1 MHVAL
6 RRHLRLIAIAA
17 TVAAGAAGCSR
28 NSAPP
33 SATAEVVRGEYVD
46 VVEIRGQV
54 RPVKSVIVTAPM
66 QAGDLQILSVV
77 KNGTLITKGEVA
89 IEFDGSVL
97 QRTILDRTAELK
109 QALAELDQLKA
120 RLNIGV
126 GGNRMALLT
135 TGYDVER
142 ATLDTVGPED
152 LVSKVDAQRAQLAL
166 ADAQQ
171 RQRQAKLK
179 DGADAVANTS
189 GLVAQTKRIAKIQSD
204 LARAELASKQLVVRA
219 PASGMVNI
227 LNNPRNNA
235 GLGNSTPYRPGDNTW
250 AGAEII
256 ELPDLSRVH
265 VDARLDESDRGRLQ
279 PGQRGSVRIDAI
291 ADHDFQASVSEV
303 SVLAKVDQS
312 SWPATKNFVV
322 KLAFLDPDPRLR
334 PGMSAAARIVVG
346 HLPDMLMVP
355 TESVFIVDG
364 RPAVYLFKGRGFVTV
379 PVEIVRRGREQ
390 VALKAPLAPG
400 DRVALTR
407 PSATGTGA
415 AK

>member
-1 MHVAL
+1 MRRLPGLFAL
-6 RRHLRLIAIAA
+6 GMV
-17 TVAAGAAGCSR
+17 VAAGVPGCAR
-28 NSAPP
+28 HAPAPP
-33 SATAEVVRGEYVD
+33 NTAVVQRGDYVD
-46 VVEIRGQV
+46 VVEVRGQV

-66 QAGDLQILSVV
+66 QAGDLQILNIA
-77 KNGTLITKGEVA
+77 KNGTLIQKGETA

-97 QRTILDRTAELK
+97 QRTILDRQAELT
-109 QALAELDQLKA
+109 QALAELDQIKA

-135 TGYDVER
+135 AGYDVER
-142 ATLDTVGPED
+142 AKLDTVAPED
-152 LVSKVDAQRAQLAL
+152 LVSRVDAQRAQLAL

-171 RQRQAKLK
+171 RERQVKLK
-179 DGADAVANTS
+179 DGADAVANNS
-189 GLVAQTKRIAKIQSD
+189 GMVAQTKRIAKIRSD
-204 LARAELASKQLVVRA
+204 LARAERASKELVVRA

-227 LNNPRNNA
+227 LNNPRNNS

-279 PGQRGSVRIDAI
+279 PGQRGTVRIDAI

-312 SWPATKNFVV
+312 TWPATKNFAL
-322 KLAFLDPDPRLR
+322 KLAFVDPDPRLR

-364 RPAVYLFKGRGFVTV
+364 RPSVYLYKDGQFVVV

-390 VALKAPLAPG
+390 IALKAPLSPG
-400 DRVALTR
+400 DRVSLTR
-407 PSATGTGA
+407 QTVADSGK

>member
-1 MHVAL
+1 M
-6 RRHLRLIAIAA
+6 RLARSTRLTLVAIAA
-17 TVAAGAAGCSR
+17 AVAAGAAGCSR
-28 NSAPP
+28 GSAP
-33 SATAEVVRGEYVD
+33 SLATADVVRGEYVD
-46 VVEIRGQV
+46 IVEIRGQV

-66 QAGDLQILSVV
+66 QAGDLQILDIV
-77 KNGTLITKGEVA
+77 KNGTLITKGETA

-97 QRTILDRTAELK
+97 QRTILDRQAELT
-109 QALAELDQLKA
+109 QALAELDQIKA

-142 ATLDTVGPED
+142 ARLDTIGPED

-171 RQRQAKLK
+171 RERQAKLK
-179 DGADAVANTS
+179 DGADAVANNS
-189 GLVAQTKRIAKIQSD
+189 GLVAQTKRIAKIRSD
-204 LARAELASKQLVVRA
+204 LARAELASKELVVRA

-235 GLGNSTPYRPGDNTW
+235 GLGNSTPYRQGDNTW

-279 PGQRGSVRIDAI
+279 PGQRGTVRIDAI

-303 SVLAKVDQS
+303 SVLAKVDAS
-312 SWPATKNFVV
+312 SWPATKNFAV

-334 PGMSAAARIVVG
+334 PGMTAAARIVVG
-346 HLPDMLMVP
+346 HLPNVLMVP
-355 TESVFIVDG
+355 TESVFIVNG
-364 RPAVYLFKGRGFVTV
+364 RPAVYLFRDNTFIAV

-390 VALKAPLAPG
+390 VALNAALSPG

-407 PSATGTGA
+407 PGVTSDGGA
-415 AK
+415 K

>member
-1 MHVAL
+1 MRAARRLGAGLAAVA
-6 RRHLRLIAIAA
+6 AV
-17 TVAAGAAGCSR
+17 VAAGACGFTRDSGPR
-28 NSAPP
+28 LN
-33 SATAEVVRGEYVD
+33 TAEVLRGEYVD
-46 VVEIRGQV
+46 VVEVRGQV

-66 QAGDLQILSVV
+66 QAGDLQILSIV
-77 KNGTLITKGEVA
+77 KNGTLIKAGEVA

-97 QRTILDRTAELK
+97 QRTILDRQAELK
-109 QALAELDQLKA
+109 QALAELEQIKA

-142 ATLDTVGPED
+142 AKLDTIGPEE

-171 RQRQAKLK
+171 REKQAKLK
-179 DGADAVANTS
+179 DGADAVANSS

-219 PASGMVNI
+219 PSSGMVNI

-235 GLGNSTPYRPGDNTW
+235 GLGNSTPYRAGDNTW

-256 ELPDLSRVH
+256 ELPDLSRVQ
-265 VDARLDESDRGRLQ
+265 VEARLDESDRGRMQ
-279 PGQRGSVRIDAI
+279 AGQRGTVRIDAI
-291 ADHDFQASVSEV
+291 ADHDFQVSVSDV
-303 SVLAKVDQS
+303 SVLAKVDAS
-312 SWPATKNFVV
+312 IWPATKNFAL

-346 HLPDMLMVP
+346 RLPDMLMVP

-364 RPAVYLFKGRGFVTV
+364 RPVVYLVKGRGFVVV

-407 PSATGTGA
+407 PGDSGKGA

>member
-1 MHVAL
+1 MRHTGPLRAL
-6 RRHLRLIAIAA
+6 VPMALAA
-17 TVAAGAAGCSR
+17 ALLDAACGRA
-28 NSAPP
+28 SAPP
-33 SATAEVVRGEYVD
+33 PNTAEVRRGEYID
-46 VVEIRGQV
+46 VVEVRGQV
-54 RPVKSVIVTAPM
+54 RPVKSVIVNAPM
-66 QAGDLQILSVV
+66 QAGDLQILSIV
-77 KNGTLITKGEVA
+77 KNGTLIKKGDVA

-97 QRTILDRTAELK
+97 QRVILDRQAELK
-109 QALAELDQLKA
+109 QAQAELEQIKA

-142 ATLDTVGPED
+142 AKLDTVGPEG
-152 LVSKVDAQRAQLAL
+152 LVSRVDAERAKLAL

-171 RQRQAKLK
+171 RERQARLK
-179 DGADAVANTS
+179 DGADSVANNS

-204 LARAELASKQLVVRA
+204 LARAERASKELVVRA

-227 LNNPRNNA
+227 LNNPRNNS
-235 GLGNSTPYRPGDNTW
+235 GLGSSTPYRAGDNTW

-279 PGQRGSVRIDAI
+279 PGQRGTVRIDAI

-312 SWPATKNFVV
+312 SWPATKNFAL

-334 PGMSAAARIVVG
+334 PGMSANARIVVG
-346 HLPDMLMVP
+346 RLPDMLIVP

-364 RPAVYLFKGRGFVTV
+364 RPAVYLAKDGAFTVV

-390 VALKAPLAPG
+390 IALKAPLAPG
-400 DRVALTR
+400 DRVSLTR
-407 PSATGTGA
+407 PMADKGGR
-415 AK
+415 

>member
-1 MHVAL
+1 MRHTGPL
-6 RRHLRLIAIAA
+6 RAIVTM
-17 TVAAGAAGCSR
+17 TVAAALLGAACGR
-28 NSAPP
+28 ASAPP
-33 SATAEVVRGEYVD
+33 PNTAEVRRGEYVD
-46 VVEIRGQV
+46 VVEVRGQV
-54 RPVKSVIVTAPM
+54 RPVKSVIVNAPM
-66 QAGDLQILSVV
+66 QAGDLQILSIV
-77 KNGTLITKGEVA
+77 KNGTLIKKGDVA

-97 QRTILDRTAELK
+97 QRVILDRQAELK
-109 QALAELDQLKA
+109 QAQAELEQIKA

-142 ATLDTVGPED
+142 AKLDTVAPEG
-152 LVSKVDAQRAQLAL
+152 LVSRVDAERAKLAL

-171 RQRQAKLK
+171 RERQAKLK
-179 DGADAVANTS
+179 DGADSVANNS
-189 GLVAQTKRIAKIQSD
+189 GLVAQTKRIGKIQSD
-204 LARAELASKQLVVRA
+204 LARAERASKELVVRA
-219 PASGMVNI
+219 PAGGMVNI
-227 LNNPRNNA
+227 LNNPRNNS

-279 PGQRGSVRIDAI
+279 PGQRGTVRIDAI

-312 SWPATKNFVV
+312 SWPATKNFAL

-334 PGMSAAARIVVG
+334 PGMSANARIVVG
-346 HLPDMLMVP
+346 RLPDMLIVP

-364 RPAVYLFKGRGFVTV
+364 RPSVYLAKDGAFSVV

-390 VALKAPLAPG
+390 IALKAPLSPG
-400 DRVALTR
+400 DRVSLTR
-407 PSATGTGA
+407 PIADKA